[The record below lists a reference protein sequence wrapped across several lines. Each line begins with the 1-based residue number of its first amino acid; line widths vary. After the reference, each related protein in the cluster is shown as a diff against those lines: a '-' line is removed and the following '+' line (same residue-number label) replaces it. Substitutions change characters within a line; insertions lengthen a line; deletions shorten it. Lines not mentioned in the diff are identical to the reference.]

1 MIGKISSES
10 RSLISTGEYSIE
22 PGVSSAVLWA
32 GASSHGVAVHIVTRS
47 EAVDHVTDAIAEL
60 GDDDSHVSIAVGTRT
75 FATASLAF
83 CLKFSHL
90 DGVGVSGDV

>member
-1 MIGKISSES
+1 M
-10 RSLISTGEYSIE
+10 
-22 PGVSSAVLWA
+22 SSAVLWS
-32 GASSHGVAVHIVTRS
+32 GASSHGVASHTVTRS
-47 EAVDHVTDAIAEL
+47 DAVDHVTDAMAEL

-90 DGVGVSGDV
+90 DGVDVSGEV